1 MKLQSQISRM
11 CAAEF
16 ITMCEGLTE
25 EECLNL
31 IDRSRLPRHIAI
43 IMDGNRRWAKERNI
57 AILNGHRAGARA
69 TRQVVEACVELGIPI
84 LTLYAFSTE
93 NWQRPAPEVKG
104 LMHLIEMT
112 LRREKYELHRNGI
125 QIRHIG
131 LRDRL
136 PSSLLRELD
145 DTVAL
150 TRDNKR
156 MILNL
161 AINYGGRQEILS
173 AVRRLVK
180 DAIEGKTK
188 PDAIDEVTFQSYLFT
203 NSLPDPD
210 LLIRTA
216 GEQRISN
223 FLLWQLAYTEF
234 FIAPIYWPDFTRKHL
249 YIAILSYQAR
259 ERRFGGV
266 VPIDAKDTAK

>member
-1 MKLQSQISRM
+1 MVPRNQARQM
-11 CAAEF
+11 CAGEL
-16 ITMCEGLTE
+16 ISMYDRLSE

-31 IDRSRLPRHIAI
+31 IDRERLPRHIAI

-57 AILNGHRAGARA
+57 AILNGHRAGAKA
-69 TRQVVEACVELGIPI
+69 TRRVVEACVELGIPI

-93 NWQRPAPEVKG
+93 NWQRPMPEVKG

-112 LRREKYELHRNGI
+112 LRKEKYELHRNGI

-131 LRDRL
+131 LRDGL
-136 PSSLLRELD
+136 PSSLLGELD
-145 DTVAL
+145 DAVTL
-150 TRDNKR
+150 TRGNER

-173 AVRRLVK
+173 AVRHIAK
-180 DAIEGKTK
+180 DVADEKIE
-188 PDAIDEVTFQSYLFT
+188 PDEIDEATFQSYLFT
-203 NSLPDPD
+203 DGMPDPD

-223 FLLWQLAYTEF
+223 FLLWQLAYTEL
-234 FIAPIYWPDFTRKHL
+234 FIAPVYWPDFTKKHL
-249 YIAILSYQAR
+249 YIAIISYQAR

-266 VPIDAKDTAK
+266 VPIDAKSRVK

>member
-1 MKLQSQISRM
+1 MMKAKQVH
-11 CAAEF
+11 AAEL
-16 ITMCEGLTE
+16 MSAYDELSE

-31 IDRSRLPRHIAI
+31 IDRDRLPRHIAI
-43 IMDGNRRWAKERNI
+43 IMDGNRRWAKEKNV

-69 TRQVVEACVELGIPI
+69 TRRVVEACVELGVPI

-104 LMHLIEMT
+104 LMHLIEVT
-112 LRREKYELHRNGI
+112 LRKEKHELHRNGI

-131 LRDRL
+131 LRDGL

-145 DTVAL
+145 DAISL
-150 TRDNKR
+150 TSGNER

-161 AINYGGRQEILS
+161 AINYGGRQEILN
-173 AVRRLVK
+173 AVRRLAK
-180 DAIEGKTK
+180 DVADEKIE
-188 PDAIDEVTFQSYLFT
+188 PDKIDEATFQSYLFT
-203 NSLPDPD
+203 DGMPDPD

-234 FIAPIYWPDFTRKHL
+234 FIAPVYWPDFTKKHL
-249 YIAILSYQAR
+249 YIAIISYQAR

-266 VPIDAKDTAK
+266 VPIDAKDRIR